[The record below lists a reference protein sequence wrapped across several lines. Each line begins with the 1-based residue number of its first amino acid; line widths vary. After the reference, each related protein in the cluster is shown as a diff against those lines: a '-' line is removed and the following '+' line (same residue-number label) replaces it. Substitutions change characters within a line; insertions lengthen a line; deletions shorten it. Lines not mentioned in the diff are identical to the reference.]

1 MWNWVFS
8 RRGIGPSVDQCWL
21 QVFHFS
27 VYLIYLLSIF
37 LKCNGFARIQKA
49 VVDQIG
55 SRPPSSD
62 HDLFWCKFGFGKCL
76 GASSQSNHWGG
87 CCLLSY
93 KIHFLLHIT
102 VWLRNGSLLL
112 HRIRHFKMTIF
123 WICSQLLRHPLIEL
137 FHLSSLLQMP
147 NNHRMVHVEFFG
159 NFSYGCRR
167 ISFDNDCQLSLSAF
181 DGWPLCSSSSRLSSP
196 LQNFLNHCCTVCLLA
211 VPGLNVLLMLWVVSA
226 ALWPILNP
234 CEEKCLW

>member
-196 LQNFLNHCCTVCLLA
+196 LQNFLNHCCTVFFISSSWAKCI
-211 VPGLNVLLMLWVVSA
+211 VDVVS
-226 ALWPILNP
+226 
-234 CEEKCLW
+234 CLCCFMTNFELD